1 MRSLF
6 TVQLFICL
14 IATTLC
20 STSALAHKVR
30 VFAWQ
35 EGNTIFTEA
44 RFSGGNP
51 AKNVAVFVEDSSTHE
66 RLLSGKTDETGNF
79 SFNVP
84 SPKPNSLDVIV
95 DGGDGHR
102 NSWTH
107 TLETDSE
114 NLTRE
119 KPDPPPATLI
129 NKKVL
134 SSESKQHVSSL
145 DIEKLTA
152 ILETVI
158 DKKLSP
164 IKKTLAENIDSG
176 PSLQDIL
183 GGIGYIFGLA
193 GIAAYFKSKKQ

>member
-6 TVQLFICL
+6 TFHLFIFL
-14 IATTLC
+14 VATTLC

-44 RFSGGNP
+44 RFTGGNP
-51 AKNVAVFVEDSSTHE
+51 AKNVAVFVEDSSTHQ

-84 SPKPNSLDVIV
+84 SPNPNSLDVVV

-107 TLETDSE
+107 TLETENE
-114 NLTRE
+114 NLPRK
-119 KPDPPPATLI
+119 KPDPSPATLI
-129 NKKVL
+129 KKIPQ
-134 SSESKQHVSSL
+134 SSESNQQVSNL
-145 DIEKLTA
+145 DLEKLTA
-152 ILETVI
+152 VLETVI

-164 IKKTLAENIDSG
+164 IKKTLAENNDSG

-193 GIAAYFKSKKQ
+193 GIAA